1 MLEDH
6 KMQPSHRLA
15 QHKLAYEVV
24 GFVHG
29 EELAK
34 EAQQQHNTVFRI
46 PVATKPRAAE
56 HENTTGSSNP
66 LSTRLPSRHSP
77 PVTSSNAPAPNLVL
91 PKSLVYNQPIARLLY
106 HAGLVFSKSE
116 GHRLAVRQ
124 GAYIA
129 SIPGQKLP
137 MGDQLEFTPA
147 LNWDP
152 SNTEKF
158 IIDGDTVI
166 LRVGKW
172 NVKIIKIVS
181 DEEFE
186 QRGLTAP
193 GWREDKQ
200 L

>member
-1 MLEDH
+1 
-6 KMQPSHRLA
+6 MQPSHRLA
-15 QHKLAYEVV
+15 QHRLAYEVV
-24 GFVHG
+24 EFVHG

-34 EAQQQHNTVFRI
+34 EAQQQHNIVFRI
-46 PVATKPRAAE
+46 PLATKPTATA
-56 HENTTGSSNP
+56 HGNKSGSSDP
-66 LSTRLPSRHSP
+66 SITRLPNRHST

-91 PKSLVYNQPIARLLY
+91 PKSLVYNQSIARLLY
-106 HAGLVFSKSE
+106 HAGLVLSKSE
-116 GHRLAVRQ
+116 GHRLAVKQ

-137 MGDQLEFTPA
+137 MGDRLEFTPA

-172 NVKIIKIVS
+172 HVKIIKIVS

-193 GWREDKQ
+193 GWREEKQ
-200 L
+200 A